1 MKIKKFAAL
10 LLAAVMCFALF
21 APAASAAEIANRPA
35 DPVIHV
41 HGFVAGSLYYNHED
55 VENRTQL
62 WPPTADAIMKEVP
75 GAIPALTDI
84 ALGQRTEADWERFTD
99 KVAEIAKRLVGDAFG
114 DNNGDML
121 EGTGAASEYPSQ
133 EEVLRRYQNAQ
144 DITFRYDWR
153 LSPLELAEQ
162 LHDFIEYV
170 KSATGRDK
178 VNITAH
184 SYGSCVTITYVALY
198 GLDSISGVVLHA
210 PAFLGASYDGE
221 LMLGQVAFNGK
232 GIANVMKDLIMRGE
246 DNEDAWRNTIT
257 ALEAT
262 GVFDLSEVVTDYIV
276 DEALDMLTE
285 KVLVDFFAKWPAI
298 WAMVPDEMYDDAR
311 AYIFDEVIAARGEDV
326 SGLLEKLDAYD
337 RLVRDHRQ
345 ELLDLIADNVNF
357 GVVAKYN
364 VQKVPIT
371 ANSTSL
377 SDNIIDTKAASL
389 GATCAD
395 YDSTLPKDYK
405 QAKYPEKNYISPDR
419 MIDASTCM
427 YPDRTWFIKGDQHP
441 NESDDTYELF
451 LRILSNDGYTVFT
464 DPQYPQFLLYDA
476 ATDSLSPLT
485 AENATNKSTTGFAKL
500 IEFFK
505 EFFKFLIE
513 FVGRFINKP
522 ALF

>member
-1 MKIKKFAAL
+1 MKLRKLTAIALALIMCFAAL
-10 LLAAVMCFALF
+10 VPSAF
-21 APAASAAEIANRPA
+21 AAEISDTPE

-62 WPPTADAIMKEVP
+62 WPPTKEAIMKEIP

-121 EGTGAASEYPSQ
+121 EGTGAASEYPS
-133 EEVLRRYQNAQ
+133 EEAVRYRYEHSQ

-153 LSPLELAEQ
+153 LAPQVLAEQ

-184 SYGSCVTITYVALY
+184 SYGSCVTITYIALY

-232 GIANVMKDLIMRGE
+232 GIANVMKDLILRGE
-246 DNEDAWRNTIT
+246 DGEDEWRNTIT

-262 GVFDLSEVVTDYIV
+262 GIFDLSEVVTDYIV

-285 KVLVDFFAKWPAI
+285 KILVDFFAKWPAI
-298 WAMVPDEMYDDAR
+298 WAMVPDEMYEDAR
-311 AYIFDEVIAARGEDV
+311 AYIFDDVLAKRGEDV
-326 SGLLEKLDAYD
+326 SGLLAKLDEYD
-337 RLVRDHRQ
+337 NLVRNHRQ

-357 GVVAKYN
+357 GVVAKYD

-371 ANSTSL
+371 KNSTSL

-395 YDSTLPKDYK
+395 YGTTLPKDYK

-427 YPDRTWFIKGDQHP
+427 YPERTWFIKGDQHP

-451 LRILSNDGYTVFT
+451 LRILSNDGYTVES
-464 DPQYPQFLLYDA
+464 DPEYPQFLLYDA
-476 ATDSLSPLT
+476 VTDSLSPLT
-485 AENATNKSTTGFAKL
+485 AENAQNKSTSGFAKF
-500 IEFFK
+500 IEFLK
-505 EFFKFLIE
+505 EFFSMLI
-513 FVGRFINKP
+513 RFIQNVTKKS
-522 ALF
+522 F

>member
-1 MKIKKFAAL
+1 MKFRKLTAIVLAL
-10 LLAAVMCFALF
+10 VMCCAIL
-21 APAASAAEIANRPA
+21 APAASAAEISDTPD

-62 WPPTADAIMKEVP
+62 WPPTKEAIMKEIP
-75 GAIPALTDI
+75 AAIPALTDI
-84 ALGQRTEADWERFTD
+84 ALGQRTEADWDRFTD
-99 KVAEIAKRLVGDAFG
+99 TVAAIAKRLVGDAFG

-121 EGTGAASEYPSQ
+121 EGTGAASEYPS
-133 EEVLRRYQNAQ
+133 EDTVRYKYEHSQ

-153 LSPLELAEQ
+153 LAPQVLAEQ

-170 KSATGRDK
+170 KEVTGRDK

-184 SYGSCVTITYVALY
+184 SYGSCVTITYIALY

-221 LMLGQVAFNGK
+221 LMLGQVKFDGK
-232 GIANVMKDLIMRGE
+232 ALANVMKDLILQGE
-246 DNEDAWRNTIT
+246 DTEDAWRNTIT

-285 KVLVDFFAKWPAI
+285 KILVDFFAKWPAI
-298 WAMVPDEMYDDAR
+298 WAMVPDEMYEEAR
-311 AYIFDEVIAARGEDV
+311 AYIFDDIIAKRGEDV
-326 SGLLEKLDAYD
+326 SGLIEKLDTYD
-337 RLVRDHRQ
+337 ELVRNHRQ

-371 ANSTSL
+371 KNSTSL
-377 SDNIIDTKAASL
+377 SDNIIDTKSASL

-395 YDSTLPKDYK
+395 YNSTLPKDYK

-427 YPDRTWFIKGDQHP
+427 YPDRTWFVKNDQHP
-441 NESDDTYELF
+441 NECDDTYELF
-451 LRILSNDGYTVFT
+451 LRILSNDNYTVES
-464 DPQYPQFLLYDA
+464 DPEYPQFLLYDA

-485 AENATNKSTTGFAKL
+485 AENSQNKSTTGFAKL

-505 EFFKFLIE
+505 EFFAFLMKFIQN
-513 FVGRFINKP
+513 VTGNKV
-522 ALF
+522 L